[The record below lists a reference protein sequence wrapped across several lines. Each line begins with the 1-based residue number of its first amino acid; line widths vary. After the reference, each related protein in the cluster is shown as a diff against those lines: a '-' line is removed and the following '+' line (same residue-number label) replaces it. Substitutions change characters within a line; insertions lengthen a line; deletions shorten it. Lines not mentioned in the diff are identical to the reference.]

1 MNDLKKQLEQIEKEF
16 NTLIYTINKNHDN
29 LKDEIKKSNDTLKQ
43 EITQNLKGE
52 IMAKFRI
59 EMKNNIG
66 IMKQDQDKKT

>member
-16 NTLIYTINKNHDN
+16 NTLKDTINKNHDN

-52 IMAKFRI
+52 IMAEFRI
-59 EMKNNIG
+59 EMK
-66 IMKQDQDKKT
+66 KTI